1 MGDKHTKLVSAIIV
15 YCMLSASLFGL
26 ITIGLSNNNASAGG
40 APGHEDIFVGRDWP
54 TSYLPFTGTASLT
67 ANLTVQA
74 GGTVIIKDCVF
85 KAVQTYNPT
94 SNYEGPSVMIY
105 TITVEDG
112 GKLII
117 ENSLVTTDQVY
128 PSQAFPGLGI
138 IVRNGGS
145 LLVEDSTLAFPG
157 HIVIDD
163 AQMVM
168 RNSTVEAYQGSTSA
182 VNSAYFPDD
191 YFNDAPV
198 MLFMSSDVQI
208 FDSDLTDTFKLT
220 DPDSYPQLY
229 NNNYPF
235 ASDTSSRSLV
245 TYKLQRNVN
254 ANLVGSGTNAP
265 GEAPVNLTMADLM
278 YFEVEQSEYFT
289 VNGFDIAGMSFMP
302 SNIDSITLKMSY
314 KAPSPFNDGG
324 SPDTPSYK
332 LPPNTATL
340 PCSSITIT
348 DTYEDYDPS
357 GTLYEATKSFSLPTM
372 SSADL
377 ALAQISF
384 TNTKASPVM
393 INRIWV
399 EVVFKLPSY
408 GNISIA
414 GNTAFTAVNTEIDLN
429 YLDYSEAYNKLTCYD
444 QSAAFLYGCVQ
455 GGQGAPDGLSPFI
468 PKESVIQVT
477 PISQGPSDTTI
488 GQNLVNLISNNSV
501 FYTINNGQVLNVDEF
516 NTNGLTGSISN
527 VVLKVAYRTDV
538 GFTNPPNY
546 VTWNLEGEIPQNSNI
561 LIQNRQVANAERS
574 FNLYN
579 EGVDTIEEI
588 STLSITYTNNGGVQ
602 VLVDKLWLEITL
614 QPSCNVYRWANTTVL
629 DSQGIPVDGAK
640 IDVHTASN
648 DTAYYLTAD
657 GVSTTPPTSVLDYL
671 GRNSGDFNY
680 TNPFGNAMIPVLTD
694 IITAKTLPLG
704 EKINGYNMVVTYVN
718 GTGVEFTNSTS
729 ATFAA
734 FPNLITQQGDESI
747 ALDGLVLEK
756 PDLVPMNIGYMPV
769 PIYHNETNAV
779 LNVTV
784 MNKGNTAA
792 QNILVQF
799 TDYYGVLDQSVTIAN
814 VTVPSL
820 LPGQSVNVTVPWYTT
835 TEAGTHYITV
845 KVDPDNLITESDNEN
860 NQITEAIN
868 ILPLLP
874 DLTVANNNIY
884 FSDNPASTG
893 SPLTI
898 NANVKNTNGKASAV
912 GASVVFYLGKPEA
925 GVIIGTQT
933 INVGPGAEFNASIT
947 WVPSSVGQFSIY
959 VKVGGVAEY
968 NYDNNQAYNNI
979 TVLVGG
985 NTWTLSGNTVFTINS
1000 FTNISK
1006 NVVVKD
1012 NATLILNAGL
1022 FIYQGQNAN
1031 QYWLVVQDD
1040 AKLMMDFNGT
1050 VQSNL
1055 ALTIYLTNSANLTV
1069 DEGGLSPANPVVI
1082 IMDGQSEVYITDS
1095 IISYDFIAP
1104 SSSEATLTAVNV
1116 NFTRSWSYFG
1126 GMAHA
1131 DLTSV
1136 SIPDLVAS
1144 EDAVIRHYRWITVV
1158 AYDITEHNQLETVYV
1173 QLDQLG
1179 TNSPPY
1185 SLYAAGM
1192 TDSNGSIVFKALCDE
1207 ITADEPQKYFGNY
1220 RVNGTY
1226 WLNPTLNFSSEDL
1239 SRYAISL
1246 PFYSPPLQMDDI
1258 EVALIIPLSLPNLAI
1273 DPTGVT
1279 VTPSEV
1285 VTNSTT
1291 SITAKVWNYG
1301 NVDAQDINVSF
1312 YLNTTGGNVLIAS
1325 QIVGEIPVMQYA
1337 DVSIPWTPNHP
1348 GFANIVVIVDPNDQ
1362 INETTKINNVVS
1374 LQLIVLDVPRL

>member
-1 MGDKHTKLVSAIIV
+1 MWIDIETEPINAI
-15 YCMLSASLFGL
+15 
-26 ITIGLSNNNASAGG
+26 
-40 APGHEDIFVGRDWP
+40 
-54 TSYLPFTGTASLT
+54 
-67 ANLTVQA
+67 
-74 GGTVIIKDCVF
+74 
-85 KAVQTYNPT
+85 
-94 SNYEGPSVMIY
+94 
-105 TITVEDG
+105 
-112 GKLII
+112 
-117 ENSLVTTDQVY
+117 
-128 PSQAFPGLGI
+128 
-138 IVRNGGS
+138 
-145 LLVEDSTLAFPG
+145 
-157 HIVIDD
+157 
-163 AQMVM
+163 
-168 RNSTVEAYQGSTSA
+168 
-182 VNSAYFPDD
+182 
-191 YFNDAPV
+191 
-198 MLFMSSDVQI
+198 
-208 FDSDLTDTFKLT
+208 
-220 DPDSYPQLY
+220 
-229 NNNYPF
+229 
-235 ASDTSSRSLV
+235 
-245 TYKLQRNVN
+245 
-254 ANLVGSGTNAP
+254 
-265 GEAPVNLTMADLM
+265 
-278 YFEVEQSEYFT
+278 
-289 VNGFDIAGMSFMP
+289 
-302 SNIDSITLKMSY
+302 
-314 KAPSPFNDGG
+314 
-324 SPDTPSYK
+324 
-332 LPPNTATL
+332 
-340 PCSSITIT
+340 
-348 DTYEDYDPS
+348 
-357 GTLYEATKSFSLPTM
+357 
-372 SSADL
+372 
-377 ALAQISF
+377 
-384 TNTKASPVM
+384 
-393 INRIWV
+393 
-399 EVVFKLPSY
+399 
-408 GNISIA
+408 
-414 GNTAFTAVNTEIDLN
+414 
-429 YLDYSEAYNKLTCYD
+429 
-444 QSAAFLYGCVQ
+444 
-455 GGQGAPDGLSPFI
+455 
-468 PKESVIQVT
+468 
-477 PISQGPSDTTI
+477 
-488 GQNLVNLISNNSV
+488 
-501 FYTINNGQVLNVDEF
+501 
-516 NTNGLTGSISN
+516 
-527 VVLKVAYRTDV
+527 
-538 GFTNPPNY
+538 
-546 VTWNLEGEIPQNSNI
+546 
-561 LIQNRQVANAERS
+561 
-574 FNLYN
+574 
-579 EGVDTIEEI
+579 
-588 STLSITYTNNGGVQ
+588 
-602 VLVDKLWLEITL
+602 
-614 QPSCNVYRWANTTVL
+614 YRWANITVL
-629 DSQGIPVDGAK
+629 DSQDIPVDGAK
-640 IDVHTASN
+640 IDVLTASN
-648 DTAYYLTAD
+648 ATAYYLTAD
-657 GVSTTPPTSVLDYL
+657 GVSVTPPTSVLDYL

-680 TNPFGNAMIPVLTD
+680 TDPFGNAMIPVLTD

-704 EKINGYNMVVTYVN
+704 EKINGYNMMVTYVN
-718 GTGVEFTNSTS
+718 GTGAEFTNSTS

-734 FPNLITQQGDESI
+734 FPNLITQQDDEST

-769 PIYHNETNAV
+769 PIYHNQTNAV

-784 MNKGNTAA
+784 MNTGNTAA
-792 QNILVQF
+792 QNVLVQF

-845 KVDPDNLITESDNEN
+845 NVDPDNLITESDNDN
-860 NQITEAIN
+860 NRITEPIS

-874 DLTVANNNIY
+874 DLTVSNDDIY

-898 NANVKNTNGKASAV
+898 NANVKNTDGKASAV

-959 VKVGGVAEY
+959 VRVGGVAEY

-1006 NVVVKD
+1006 NVVVRD

-1055 ALTIYLTNSANLTV
+1055 ALTIYLTDSANLTV
-1069 DEGGLSPANPVVI
+1069 DQGGLSPANPVVI
-1082 IMDGQSEVYITDS
+1082 IMDGQSEVYISDS

-1144 EDAVIRHYRWITVV
+1144 EDAVIRHYRWINVV

-1185 SLYAAGM
+1185 SLYAAGV

-1207 ITADEPQKYFGNY
+1207 ITADEPQKYYGNY

-1226 WLNPTLNFSSEDL
+1226 WLNSTISFSSEDL

-1246 PFYSPPLQMDDI
+1246 PFYSPPLQMDDT
-1258 EVALIIPLSLPNLAI
+1258 EVALIIPLSLPNMAI
-1273 DPTGVT
+1273 EPDGVT

-1291 SITAKVWNYG
+1291 SITARVWNYG

-1348 GFANIVVIVDPNDQ
+1348 GYANIMVIVDPNDQ

-1374 LQLIVLDVPRL
+1374 LQLIVLDVPRLYCNGLVFHKVVGGDTVTQVFVGTQILLDANVKNIGQSTAHNFEVIYRIDNATTGQEIDRVFVLSLAPNETVTISGFWQVTSDPEMGLFQNRTIYVSFSDFTKTGDVPASQTLYIVDNRPDLLATDANIWKGNQPVSNASLGEKVFIAFTLTNEGLTDANNAVVYLSLVNDDADFAIYNFTTSLMSGESKDFNISWVVNGVGISSYNLSINPTMLDDANSVNNELMAPFDVVLLGQPVFEISTSSDDVKPGSSLFVFGSVTSPDGIPLVNTTMSLYLADSAGVPVSPLVPVVTDSTGAFSGSITIPSEASGDVFVTLKIDNGDQPRYGNKEINLQSDSGSDIPWWMILAIIAAVAVVIIIFVAYLYKHSLGKMVECGECGALIPEDSKRCPKCGVVFETGTAKCSECGAWIPSNASECPECHAKFLTEPGQEEQGDAYMKAMQEQYDEYVNTYREQAKAALGAKYSEDKFQEWLKTEPGFLTFDAWLAKREEDKKSGAFACPTCGILNPRGSTVCHKCGMVFANAPVAEVKEQPRTFRRIVKRSDKSPPKEEPKVDEKK